1 MSDIVKPMSIPELHL
16 RPDIGGKTRLSD
28 DMQQTLATLVAYGDN
43 ARKLLK
49 ASESGVLSVS
59 SARIKDIVH
68 FDRIDPLN
76 PKKGGDV
83 ACTECLCMAHPD
95 NTDKVWVRPY
105 KTAEISNAW
114 PLDKNDAVSFV
125 IDNMNQLFMLIVANN
140 DSLIVAYTR

>member
-83 ACTECLCMAHPD
+83 ACTECLCMTHPD